1 MSSWRVF
8 PEKIDNEESHI
19 IFTQYIHNDEQAMR
33 LSTVST
39 AFWDAKFDSHKFGLE
54 IKSKLLRQ

>member
-1 MSSWRVF
+1 MF